1 MSDPIETIMNL
12 SGCTKEQAEK
22 AYDELKDIVEA
33 VDSLMEKP
41 CHPED
46 KYITVVK
53 HDVTPEEKIIAP
65 YRKILKELDEKMS
78 TSLNQRGHEGSVEK
92 LHHHEEMVL
101 QNNYSQECQLPALEL
116 EVQTQE
122 TVCPLPSE
130 CSYDLPLSAQISGY
144 FHQE

>member
-1 MSDPIETIMNL
+1 MSDPIETIVNL

-22 AYDELKDIVEA
+22 AYADLKDIVEA
-33 VDSLMEKP
+33 VDFLLENP
-41 CHPED
+41 VHPED
-46 KYITVVK
+46 KYVHVVK

-92 LHHHEEMVL
+92 LHHREEMVL
-101 QNNYSQECQLPALEL
+101 QNNCSQECLLPALES
-116 EVQTQE
+116 EVQIQE

-130 CSYDLPLSAQISGY
+130 YSSGLPSSDQTLQYSQ
-144 FHQE
+144 QE

>member
-22 AYDELKDIVEA
+22 AYEEHKDVVEA
-33 VDSLMEKP
+33 VDSLLENP
-41 CHPED
+41 VHPED
-46 KYITVVK
+46 KYVHVVK

-78 TSLNQRGHEGSVEK
+78 TSLNQHGHAGSVEK
-92 LHHHEEMVL
+92 LHPHEEMVL

-122 TVCPLPSE
+122 TAYPLPSE
-130 CSYDLPLSAQISGY
+130 CSFGLPLNDQTLQC
-144 FHQE
+144 FRQE